1 MTKELAL
8 AVLEKIEA
16 YDRIILTRHLRPD
29 GDAVGSTKGLQA
41 ILKASFPEKEV
52 LCINE
57 DYADQTAFLGPEDAQ
72 LPEEEY
78 RNALVIVLDSAEKGR
93 VSNKN
98 IGAAKELICFDHHVE
113 ETPYGD
119 ISVVEPELSSACEL
133 VVNWYR
139 LLEDRL
145 VLTKEA
151 ATYLYAG
158 MVTDSGRFRFSGVN
172 GDTMRLAG
180 LMLDQG
186 VDTETLYANLYL
198 NDYEVLKFKAHVYE
212 CMRRSEN
219 GVAWVRVGRDMQQR
233 FGLDLEAA
241 SNAISYMENIRECL
255 CWLAFIDGEK
265 PEDGIRVRLRSRFMT
280 INHVAE
286 RHHGGG
292 HACAA
297 GATVYSE
304 EEMEQLIREADHAA
318 KTYKETHE
326 GWM

>member
-1 MTKELAL
+1 MTKDVAL
-8 AVLEKIEA
+8 AVLEKIES
-16 YDRIILTRHLRPD
+16 YDRIIITRHLRPD

-113 ETPYGD
+113 EAPYGD

-158 MVTDSGRFRFSGVN
+158 MVTDSGRFRFDSTT
-172 GDTMRLAG
+172 GDTLRDAAL
-180 LMLDQG
+180 LLDQG
-186 VDTETLYANLYL
+186 VETEPLYANLYME
-198 NDYEVLKFKAHVYE
+198 DFDILKYQAYAYGQMK
-212 CMRRSEN
+212 RTEN
-219 GVAWVRVGRDMQQR
+219 GVAYLFVDKAMKEQFHLTPEQ
-233 FGLDLEAA
+233 A
-241 SNAISYMENIRECL
+241 SNSVNLMDTIKGSLI
-255 CWLAFIDGEK
+255 WLAFIQYDK
-265 PEDGIRVRLRSRFMT
+265 FIRVRLRSRFVP
-280 INHVAE
+280 IRELAAE
-286 RHHGGG
+286 YNGGG
-292 HACAA
+292 HDMAA
-297 GATVYSE
+297 GATIYSE
-304 EEMEQLIREADHAA
+304 DDMREMIRKAD
-318 KTYKETHE
+318 KILKEYKETHT
-326 GWM
+326 GWL

>member
-1 MTKELAL
+1 MTKDTAL
-8 AVLEKIEA
+8 AVLEKMES
-16 YDRIILTRHLRPD
+16 YERIIITRHLRPD

-113 ETPYGD
+113 EAPYGD

-158 MVTDSGRFRFSGVN
+158 MVTDSGRFRYDCTTPRTF
-172 GDTMRLAG
+172 RLAAELLEKG
-180 LMLDQG
+180 IDTNKLYLQLYASDIEETKRRAGFIQKIRFSEGGVAYLYNTKEEVAALGMSTFDVSRGMVGIMADLKG
-186 VDTETLYANLYL
+186 VDVWANFTEEGDVIYA
-198 NDYEVLKFKAHVYE
+198 E
-212 CMRRSEN
+212 
-219 GVAWVRVGRDMQQR
+219 
-233 FGLDLEAA
+233 
-241 SNAISYMENIRECL
+241 
-255 CWLAFIDGEK
+255 
-265 PEDGIRVRLRSRFMT
+265 LRSSLYN
-280 INHVAE
+280 INPVAVKYG
-286 RHHGGG
+286 GGG
-292 HACAA
+292 HAKAS
-297 GATVYSE
+297 GATLHSRKEVY
-304 EEMEQLIREADHAA
+304 EMLWDLDEIRRTQHV
-318 KTYKETHE
+318 
-326 GWM
+326 

>member
-1 MTKELAL
+1 MTKDQAL
-8 AVLEKIEA
+8 AIYNKINE
-16 YDRIILTRHLRPD
+16 YDRIIISRHLRPD

-41 ILKASFPEKEV
+41 ILKASFPGKEI

-57 DYADQTAFLGPEDAQ
+57 DYADQTAFLGSEDAQ

-113 ETPYGD
+113 EAPYGD

-158 MVTDSGRFRFSGVN
+158 MVTDSGRFRFDSTT
-172 GDTMRLAG
+172 GDTLRDAAL
-180 LMLDQG
+180 LLDKG
-186 VDTETLYANLYL
+186 VETEPLYANLYME
-198 NDYEVLKFKAHVYE
+198 DFDILKYQAYAYGQM
-212 CMRRSEN
+212 MRTEN
-219 GVAWVRVGRDMQQR
+219 GVAYLFVDKDMKEQFHLTPEQ
-233 FGLDLEAA
+233 A
-241 SNAISYMENIRECL
+241 SNSVNLMDTIKGSLI
-255 CWLAFIDGEK
+255 WLAFIQYDK
-265 PEDGIRVRLRSRFMT
+265 FIRVRLRSRFVP
-280 INHVAE
+280 IRELAAE
-286 RHHGGG
+286 YNGGG
-292 HACAA
+292 HDMAA
-297 GATVYSE
+297 GATIYSE
-304 EEMEQLIREADHAA
+304 EDMREMIRKAD
-318 KTYKETHE
+318 KILKEYKETHT
-326 GWM
+326 GWL